1 VAGTVET
8 GASRAG
14 RAARVR
20 TLSPLRAVWRLITGT
35 IQVCFRYRVTG
46 LAAEAGFFALLS
58 LPPLLLGLV
67 GSIGY
72 AADLLGNQVVDQV
85 RGRIIHVAGLLLS
98 AKSVADV
105 IVPTLDDVLRKGRI
119 DLISVGFV
127 LSLWSG
133 SRVLNVFVDTITI
146 MYGLSGR
153 RGIIRTRVLSFS
165 LYLIGLLLGSVT
177 IPLVLVGPE
186 LVGDL
191 LPPELDWAL
200 LLYWPVVVLLSVVF
214 LTTLYHVAVPVR
226 TPWRW
231 DLPGGFLALA
241 IWIIGSFALRRF
253 LSFSVGGSS
262 TSIYGPLAAPI
273 VVLIWLYMLA
283 IAVLIGAALNAT
295 VDDVWP
301 SSATTQARGEGGRGD
316 GANRPGSEEPGHEPH
331 EHGRENPLTPMP
343 PGA

>member
-1 VAGTVET
+1 MAGTVDT

-20 TLSPLRAVWRLITGT
+20 TLSLPRALWRLITGT

-241 IWIIGSFALRRF
+241 IWIVGSFALRRF

-295 VDDVWP
+295 VDEVWP
-301 SSATTQARGEGGRGD
+301 SSATRQARGEGRQVEAED
-316 GANRPGSEEPGHEPH
+316 RPGREEHAH
-331 EHGRENPLTPMP
+331 EHGHENPLTPMP